1 MIDSWMVRQIQPT
14 LNQFA
19 FELVPSWVKANAV
32 TLIGFLIGLLA
43 LPLLRE
49 QSFHLALAVIL
60 INRFLDGLDG
70 AVARRDGISDL
81 GGFLDISCDF
91 IFYSAVVF
99 GFALA
104 DPGRNALAASFLVF
118 SFIGTGSSFLAY
130 AVMVSKRDLNSKK
143 YGKKGFFYLSG
154 LTEGFETIVFMVFI
168 CLVPDLFLET
178 AIFFGILCWLTTF
191 GRFTIA
197 VQSLRN

>member
-1 MIDSWMVRQIQPT
+1 MVRQIQPT

-19 FELVPSWVKANAV
+19 FDWVPSWVKANAV
-32 TLIGFLIGLLA
+32 TLIGFLIGLLV

-49 QSFHLALAVIL
+49 QYFHLTLAVIL

-70 AVARRDGISDL
+70 AIARRDGISDL

-104 DPGRNALAASFLVF
+104 DPGRNALAASFLIF

-130 AVMVSKRDLNSKK
+130 AIMVPKRELNSKK
-143 YGKKGFFYLSG
+143 YGKKGFFYLGG
-154 LTEGFETIVFMVFI
+154 LTEGFETMVFMVFI
-168 CLVPDLFLET
+168 CLVPDWFVET
-178 AIFFGILCWLTTF
+178 ATVFGILCWLTTF